1 MTELKKI
8 AYAKSFID
16 KLANGI
22 NPIDDQPVAE
32 YDVVNNVRLA
42 RCFFY
47 VSDILRQVIENG
59 GITPTK
65 KKAKSSFCITQEQL
79 AQYPYSEFPISVSE
93 IAKKINALVDT
104 EHMKQLSYK
113 QLTSWLLSINALIE
127 QPTVNGKSQK
137 RPTETGRQ
145 LGISLEIRSGM
156 NGEYQVVV
164 YNKKAQTFILDNIDA
179 IIALE
184 NK

>member
-1 MTELKKI
+1 MTELEKI

-32 YDVVNNVRLA
+32 YDVVNNVRLT

-59 GITPTK
+59 GTTPPK
-65 KKAKSSFCITQEQL
+65 KKTKFAFNITQEQL
-79 AQYPYSEFPISVSE
+79 SQYPYSETPISISE

-113 QLTSWLLSINALIE
+113 QLTGWLLSINALAE

-145 LGISLEIRSGM
+145 LGITLETRNGM

-164 YNKKAQTFILDNIDA
+164 YNKEAQAFILDNIDA
-179 IIALE
+179 IISLE
-184 NK
+184 SK